1 MKKSKTNW
9 EKIDSMS
16 DEELT
21 QNAISDPDNPPLDDT
36 FFSHSKPVDLP
47 RGKKQ
52 ITLRIDEDVYIWF
65 KANSK
70 KYQTHI
76 NAVLKAYKE
85 SRVNVINLS
94 D

>member
-1 MKKSKTNW
+1 MNKSKTDW
-9 EKIDSMS
+9 KKIDSMS

-21 QNAISDPDNPPLDDT
+21 RNALSDPDNPPLDDD
-36 FFSHSKPVDLP
+36 FFANAKPIGPP

-52 ITLRIDEDVYIWF
+52 ITIRIDEDVLAWF

-76 NAVLKAYKE
+76 NSVLKAYKE
-85 SRVNVINLS
+85 SRP
-94 D
+94 

>member
-1 MKKSKTNW
+1 M
-9 EKIDSMS
+9 ISMRKAN
-16 DEELT
+16 D
-21 QNAISDPDNPPLDDT
+21 
-36 FFSHSKPVDLP
+36 VDLP

-76 NAVLKAYKE
+76 NAALKAYKE
-85 SRVNVINLS
+85 SRV
-94 D
+94 